1 MVADTR
7 THPLRMRSSTRAV
20 SPAEALPR

>member
-1 MVADTR
+1 MADTR